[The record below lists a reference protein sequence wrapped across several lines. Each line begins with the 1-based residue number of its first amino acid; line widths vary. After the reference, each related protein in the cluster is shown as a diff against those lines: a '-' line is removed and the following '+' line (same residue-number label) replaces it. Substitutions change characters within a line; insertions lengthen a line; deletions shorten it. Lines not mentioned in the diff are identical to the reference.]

1 MLFRRRGRREPP
13 KPLAFPDEWRR
24 ILARRVVAWPRLGS
38 DERSRLEQHV
48 ATLLAAKRWEAAR
61 GFRLDDDVMV
71 TVAGNAALLLL
82 GDAFDAESFS
92 TVRSIELHASAI
104 RVRGEQPSELVDGLV
119 YDEDSLLD
127 GQAEERGPLFLA
139 WDAVLDDLRHPRRG
153 RNVVV
158 HEFAHALDLL
168 TGAADGT
175 PPLGRAERRRWIE
188 VCTREFEALRNAA
201 DPDELLL
208 PEDGADDP
216 GEFFAVVSE
225 VFFTL
230 PADLRADKP
239 ELYELF
245 AGFYGQDPA
254 GRGA

>member
-1 MLFRRRGRREPP
+1 MFGRRRRQPPEPLP
-13 KPLAFPDEWRR
+13 VSDEWRR
-24 ILARRVVAWPRLGS
+24 ILARRVVAWPRLS
-38 DERSRLEQHV
+38 ADERARLEQH
-48 ATLLAAKRWEAAR
+48 AAALIARKRWEAAR
-61 GFRLDDDVMV
+61 GFRLDDEVLV

-82 GDAFDAESFS
+82 GDAFDLDSFS

-104 RVRGEQPSELVDGLV
+104 RIRGEQPSELVDGLV

-139 WDAVLDDLRHPRRG
+139 WDAVLDDLRHPRHG

-168 TGAADGT
+168 DGLADGT
-175 PPLGRAERRRWIE
+175 PPLGRAERRRWVE
-188 VCTREFEALRNAA
+188 VCTAEFEALRAA
-201 DPDELLL
+201 PDPDEGLI
-208 PEDGADDP
+208 PGDAADDP

-230 PADLRADKP
+230 PVDLRAERP

-254 GRGA
+254 ARTI